1 MGIRA
6 AQNPESI
13 RRHNLALIVTA
24 IHRDRGIPRH
34 RLAQLTHLTKAA
46 VSSMVQDLLDIGIV
60 RTIGEGESSPRGG
73 RKPIL
78 LEIVPEF
85 AVAVGVDIRRECIS
99 AVLFDLNAQLL
110 AKESRIVR
118 YRDSREGILELVHQC
133 IDGVLRRKSDGAHL
147 VGIGLGVPGPLD
159 LMRGRVLNPPDFGE
173 FRDIDLVSWIEGKYG
188 TTAFLSLGSAA
199 GAVGEYCFRRDRGEA
214 FNDIVFIEI
223 DLGIG
228 LGMIVN
234 GRVIHGNACHAAGE
248 IGHMVIQV
256 DGRPCSCGRRG
267 CLYQYASGIA
277 VLREIEND
285 EENGHPANKDA
296 SEASFPQV
304 ENYGERL
311 VRVVRAAL
319 SGHEKY
325 RSLIREAS
333 KYLCVAIGSIVN
345 ILSPSLLVIGSS
357 IEGMASL
364 YLEYMTQWADGIGG
378 DTNGGLCQNL
388 QLSSYGLLAIA
399 SGAAH
404 VVLESFFQDPKKYIP
419 D

>member
-1 MGIRA
+1 MGIRP

-13 RRHNLALIVTA
+13 RRHNLGLILSA

-46 VSSMVQDLLDIGIV
+46 VSTMVQDLLDIGIV

-99 AVLFDLNAQLL
+99 AVLFDLNGQLI

-118 YRDSREGILELVHQC
+118 DRDSREGILELVRQC
-133 IDGVLRRKSDGAHL
+133 IDEVLRRKPHGAHL
-147 VGIGLGVPGPLD
+147 LGIGLGVPGPLD
-159 LMRGRVLNPPDFGE
+159 LMRGRVLNPPDFGD
-173 FRDIDLVSWIEGKYG
+173 FRDIDIVAWIEGKYG

-199 GAVGEYCFRRDRGEA
+199 GAMGEYCFRRDRGEV

-234 GRVIHGNACHAAGE
+234 GRVIHGNARHAAGE

-285 EENGHPANKDA
+285 AQETSSHGV
-296 SEASFPQV
+296 Q
-304 ENYGERL
+304 NYGERL
-311 VRVVRAAL
+311 IRVVEATL
-319 SGHEKY
+319 LGDEKY
-325 RSLIREAS
+325 RRLIREAA
-333 KYLCVAIGSIVN
+333 KYLCIAVGSIVN

-364 YLEYMTQWADGIGG
+364 YLEHMTRW
-378 DTNGGLCQNL
+378 TNGNGDSGEGLCRNL
-388 QLSSYGLLAIA
+388 QLSSYGLLSIA

-404 VVLESFFQDPKKYIP
+404 VVLENFFQDPKKYIP

>member
-1 MGIRA
+1 MAIRE

-13 RRHNLALIVTA
+13 RRHNLGLILTA
-24 IHRDRGIPRH
+24 IHQDRGIPRH
-34 RLAQLTHLTKAA
+34 RLAQRTHLTKAA
-46 VSSMVQDLLDIGIV
+46 VSSMVQDLLDIGVV

-110 AKESRIVR
+110 AKESRIVTD
-118 YRDSREGILELVHQC
+118 RDSREGILELVRRC
-133 IDGVLRRKSDGAHL
+133 IDEVLQRKPAGAHL
-147 VGIGLGVPGPLD
+147 LGIGLGVPGPLD
-159 LMRGRVLNPPDFGE
+159 LMGGRVLNPPDFGE
-173 FRDIDLVSWIEGKYG
+173 FRDVDLVSWIEGEYG

-199 GAVGEYCFRRDRGEA
+199 GVMGEYCFRRDRGEV

-234 GRVIHGNACHAAGE
+234 GRVIHGNARHAAGE

-277 VLREIEND
+277 VLREIESYAKSGYGNNND
-285 EENGHPANKDA
+285 VPETSLLEVH
-296 SEASFPQV
+296 
-304 ENYGERL
+304 NYGERL
-311 VRVVRAAL
+311 IHVVEEAVR
-319 SGHEKY
+319 GNEKY
-325 RSLIREAS
+325 RHLIQEAA
-333 KYLCVAIGSIVN
+333 KYLCIAVGSIVN

-357 IEGMASL
+357 IDGMASL
-364 YLEYMTQWADGIGG
+364 YLDHMTNWTDGNRGSG
-378 DTNGGLCQNL
+378 GGLCRNL
-388 QLSSYGLLAIA
+388 QLSSYGLLSIA

-404 VVLESFFQDPKKYIP
+404 GVLESFFQDPKKYIP
-419 D
+419 G